1 MFSEMFRFLIKNNL
15 ISSNQTGFK
24 LGDSCIDQLLSITY
38 EIYKSFVDGFEVR
51 GVFLDISK
59 DFDKVW
65 HQVIIFK
72 LKQNSI
78 SGKLLC
84 VLSDLLK
91 DRKQRVILNGKVSSW
106 TGVDGGVPQGSIL
119 GALLFLIYINTL
131 ADSLSSNTNLFADDI
146 SLFSVIH
153 DVDTSANE

>member
-1 MFSEMFRFLIKNNL
+1 MPVHKKDDKQCLKNYRQVSLLPICGAILERLMFSEMFRFLIKNNL
-15 ISSNQTGFK
+15 IFSNQTGFK

-38 EIYKSFVDGFEVR
+38 EIYKSLVDGFEVR

-65 HQVIIFK
+65 HKGIIFK

-78 SGKLLC
+78 SSKLLC

-91 DRKQRVILNGKVSSW
+91 DRKQRVILMDKFLHG
-106 TGVDGGVPQGSIL
+106 QMLL
-119 GALLFLIYINTL
+119 GESLRDQFWVLF
-131 ADSLSSNTNLFADDI
+131 
-146 SLFSVIH
+146 FS
-153 DVDTSANE
+153 

>member
-65 HQVIIFK
+65 HKGIIFK

-78 SGKLLC
+78 SSKLLC

-91 DRKQRVILNGKVSSW
+91 DRKQRVILNGQVSSW
-106 TGVDGGVPQGSIL
+106 AGVNEGVPQGSIL

-131 ADSLSSNTNLFADDI
+131 ADSLSSNANLFADDI

>member
-15 ISSNQTGFK
+15 IFSNQTGFK

-38 EIYKSFVDGFEVR
+38 EIYKSLVDGFEVR

-65 HQVIIFK
+65 HKGIIFK

-78 SGKLLC
+78 SSKLLC

-91 DRKQRVILNGKVSSW
+91 DRKQRVILNGQVSSW
-106 TGVDGGVPQGSIL
+106 TDATGGVPQRSIL

-131 ADSLSSNTNLFADDI
+131 ADSLSSNANLFADDT
-146 SLFSVIH
+146 SLFSIIH